1 MRKIELV
8 HLHELLLLVRDEYE
22 RQRGHAIDCEEYDQ
36 LETHPHAIAQ
46 VKEKH
51 NEAIRTL
58 AYDLTTD
65 STAQSSTDTD
75 TSAGGPASPRG
86 VERSEGRSH
95 RRQ

>member
-8 HLHELLLLVRDEYE
+8 HLHELLLLVRHEYE
-22 RQRGHAIDCEEYDQ
+22 QELEHAIDCEEYDQ

-65 STAQSSTDTD
+65 AAAQSSPDTD
-75 TSAGGPASPRG
+75 TAAGAPASPRDIKRL
-86 VERSEGRSH
+86 ESQFH